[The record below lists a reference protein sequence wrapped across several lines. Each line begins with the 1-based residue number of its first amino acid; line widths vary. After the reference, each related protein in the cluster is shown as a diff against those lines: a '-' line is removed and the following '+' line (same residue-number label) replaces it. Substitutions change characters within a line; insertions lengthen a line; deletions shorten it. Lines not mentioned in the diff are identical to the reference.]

1 MKKLFDFAF
10 CEGEIKHETV
20 FYLVAVGK
28 SQQDKRAW
36 HFVQKTAHGQNFLLR
51 PHSNEMMQFLERVY
65 ESLFPKATNYNLM
78 RKKLVPVRWLASFLR
93 KFPPQLLNSTRIDA

>member
-10 CEGEIKHETV
+10 CEDEIKHDTV
-20 FYLVAVGK
+20 FYLVAVGI

-36 HFVQKTAHGQNFLLR
+36 HFVQKTARGQNFLLK
-51 PHSNEMMQFLERVY
+51 PHSNEMMEFLDKVY
-65 ESLFPKATNYNLM
+65 VSLYPKTTKYNLM

-93 KFPPQLLNSTRIDA
+93 KFPPQLLNSKRINA

>member
-36 HFVQKTAHGQNFLLR
+36 HFVKTTAHGQDFLLR
-51 PHSNEMMQFLERVY
+51 PHSNEMMAFLEKVY
-65 ESLFPKATNYNLM
+65 ESLFPKAKNYNLM

-93 KFPPQLLNSTRIDA
+93 KFPPQLLNSKRINA

>member
-36 HFVQKTAHGQNFLLR
+36 HFVQQTALGQNFLLR
-51 PHSNEMMQFLERVY
+51 PHSNEMMAFLDKVY
-65 ESLFPKATNYNLM
+65 FSLYPKTYSYNLM

-93 KFPPQLLNSTRIDA
+93 KFPPQLLNSKRIDA